1 MHAMLYV
8 ENICKKIIK
17 LNINAAF
24 FMQRSESFIR
34 FFMIFYLN
42 KNITNSI
49 KQKSCET
56 FIVPFKI
63 IKVAKI

>member
-1 MHAMLYV
+1 
-8 ENICKKIIK
+8 
-17 LNINAAF
+17 
-24 FMQRSESFIR
+24 MQRSESFIR

-56 FIVPFKI
+56 YRSF
-63 IKVAKI
+63 